1 MAFCYALINYD
12 DNEAGDYL
20 FQVFNKLSW
29 FFKQHWKRYTFA
41 IITLMTSSAIGL
53 IPPKIIGFTIDHIQF
68 NTLTEQLLTV
78 IIIGFLILMIVYYTI
93 GFLWDYT
100 LFSGAV
106 MLEQRYRSRLMNHFL
121 IMSPVFFERF
131 RTGDLMARSTND
143 LKAISL
149 TAGFG
154 ILTFVDS
161 STFLFMIVAMMG
173 FTINWQ
179 LTFAALIP
187 LPIMGLLMNKYGA
200 IIHQR
205 FLKAQNAFGHLNDEV
220 LESIQGIRVSR
231 AFNQEKQEMN
241 KFQQMTA
248 DVYEKNMAVA
258 RIDALFEPTMK
269 ILVGISYTIGLGYG
283 AILVFQNVIT
293 LGDLVSF
300 NVYLGMLIWPM
311 FAVGELINIL
321 QRGNASLD
329 RVHEILQTNPQ
340 IIDPKQPI
348 EELSWQSLR
357 FDKVDFTYPYSEI
370 KRLKNISFKVN
381 RGETIGVV
389 GKTGSG
395 KSTIAKLLLK
405 QYVPDQGK
413 ILLGENDLQKIE
425 LARIRQLIGYV
436 PQDQTLFS
444 QTIRQNIQFGKSTAT
459 DAEIYKALDQAHFL
473 QDIQQMPAGLD
484 TIVGESGVTLSG
496 GQQQRIALARA
507 FIKQPEILILD
518 DSLSAVDGKTEANI
532 IQHIRKQRQQQTT
545 IIIAHRLSAVKH
557 AQTII
562 VLDEGKIAEQG
573 THDELMANKRWYYEQ
588 YTLQQLGAKEGDE

>member
-1 MAFCYALINYD
+1 MI
-12 DNEAGDYL
+12 
-20 FQVFNKLSW
+20 QVFQKLSW
-29 FFKQHWKRYTFA
+29 FFKEYWKRYTFA
-41 IITLMTSSAIGL
+41 IITLITASAIGL
-53 IPPKIIGFTIDHIQF
+53 IPPKIVGYTIDHIQF
-68 NTLTEQLLTV
+68 KTLTEKMLWTIV
-78 IIIGFLILMIVYYTI
+78 IGFLLIMIIYYTI

-106 MLEQRYRSRLMNHFL
+106 ILERSYRSRLINHFL
-121 IMSPVFFERF
+121 QMSPAFFDRF

-161 STFLFMIVAMMG
+161 STFMFMIVAMMR

-248 DVYEKNMAVA
+248 DVYEKNMADA

-436 PQDQTLFS
+436 PQDQ
-444 QTIRQNIQFGKSTAT
+444 
-459 DAEIYKALDQAHFL
+459 
-473 QDIQQMPAGLD
+473 
-484 TIVGESGVTLSG
+484 
-496 GQQQRIALARA
+496 
-507 FIKQPEILILD
+507 
-518 DSLSAVDGKTEANI
+518 
-532 IQHIRKQRQQQTT
+532 
-545 IIIAHRLSAVKH
+545 
-557 AQTII
+557 
-562 VLDEGKIAEQG
+562 
-573 THDELMANKRWYYEQ
+573 
-588 YTLQQLGAKEGDE
+588 